1 MSLHNKTSYKC
12 KRELVWAHLA
22 CECFWKWEVNMAPT
36 NNSSQNALS
45 SHFTKSELLSLN
57 QKVIRQCDVVSEA
70 PAFHSWLRASI
81 NLRSCSKWGG
91 DRIRWQETHVVEKL
105 SKAGLVI
112 LYWHTSNFDQN
123 SQKLFC
129 IVTVS
134 KFRNIFA
141 LNHLRCFIAG
151 YCVLTQEG
159 KVRPS
164 NDQIMIKL
172 CWDTHNAPL
181 TY

>member
-12 KRELVWAHLA
+12 KRELFWAHLA

-36 NNSSQNALS
+36 NNSSQNFS
-45 SHFTKSELLSLN
+45 FHEKWIIIFKSISN
-57 QKVIRQCDVVSEA
+57 QTMWCGVRGICL
-70 PAFHSWLRASI
+70 HSWLRASI

-172 CWDTHNAPL
+172 FRDTHNAPL